1 MSGVN
6 RPDLAPKGHQDASG
20 LRLAIV
26 ATTWHAEI
34 TDVLVERALACAAEY
49 GVLDATVLRAS
60 GAIELP
66 VLAQELARTHDAVVA
81 LGAVIRGGTPHF
93 DYVCDAVTY
102 GLTRVSL
109 DERTPVGNGVLTCD
123 TMEQARERSGVPGS
137 VGDKGA
143 EATAAA
149 LHTAL
154 ALAQL
159 RNQESS

>member
-1 MSGVN
+1 MSGQG
-6 RPDLAPKGHQDASG
+6 RPDPTAGGPDASG

-34 TDVLVERALACAAEY
+34 TDLLVERSLACAAEY

-60 GAIELP
+60 GAVELP

-93 DYVCDAVTY
+93 EYVCDAVTY
-102 GLTRVSL
+102 GLTRVAL

-123 TMEQARERSGVPGS
+123 TLEQARERSGGPGS
-137 VGDKGA
+137 TEDKGA

-154 ALAQL
+154 ALSQL
-159 RNQESS
+159 RSQERP

>member
-1 MSGVN
+1 MSGQG
-6 RPDLAPKGHQDASG
+6 RPGAAAGGQTDASA

-26 ATTWHAEI
+26 ATTWHADI

-93 DYVCDAVTY
+93 DYVCEAVTY
-102 GLTRVSL
+102 GLTRVAL

-123 TMEQARERSGVPGS
+123 TVEQARERSGAPSS
-137 VGDKGA
+137 VEDKGA

-159 RNQESS
+159 RSTS

>member
-1 MSGVN
+1 MSGQG
-6 RPDLAPKGHQDASG
+6 RPDLPAGGHQDASG

-34 TDVLVERALACAAEY
+34 TDLLVERALACAADY

-60 GAIELP
+60 GAVELP

-93 DYVCDAVTY
+93 EYVCEAVTY
-102 GLTRVSL
+102 GLTRVAL

-123 TMEQARERSGVPGS
+123 SLEQARERSGGPGS
-137 VGDKGA
+137 TEDKGA

-154 ALAQL
+154 ALSQL
-159 RNQESS
+159 RSQEAP